1 MYKKLLLL
9 LALPVIVLAGDLPMK
24 IDTTR
29 VDTVEVKLVTYDS
42 AIVCPQYGYG
52 CVLGGLMPHSVKAK
66 KWVPTLEY
74 TTDTTYRLTEA
85 EREYV
90 EGMSDTACFEVWES
104 IKPTFPMK
112 LYPPES
118 EGEDTLCHPLDSVT
132 KIMSDTLK
140 FDSIWVKT
148 MFVWPPIEDDDED
161 CDTIDSPPDSA
172 FEPIKEFWQSIHFPP
187 DSAKSLQ
194 PQLDSLTA
202 RIDSL
207 IEKFK
212 EHRHGA
218 VPFWRPWIK
227 QPPAK

>member
-52 CVLGGLMPHSVKAK
+52 CMLGGLMPHSVKAK

-90 EGMSDTACFEVWES
+90 EGISDTVCFKV
-104 IKPTFPMK
+104 TFGGSVDSGPV
-112 LYPPES
+112 LFNIYYPPRIERFTPILELRDS
-118 EGEDTLCHPLDSVT
+118 MEIWNLDRFGVFYKYKPMRALGDSTVQG
-132 KIMSDTLK
+132 LK
-140 FDSIWVKT
+140 
-148 MFVWPPIEDDDED
+148 
-161 CDTIDSPPDSA
+161 
-172 FEPIKEFWQSIHFPP
+172 
-187 DSAKSLQ
+187 
-194 PQLDSLTA
+194 
-202 RIDSL
+202 
-207 IEKFK
+207 
-212 EHRHGA
+212 
-218 VPFWRPWIK
+218 
-227 QPPAK
+227 